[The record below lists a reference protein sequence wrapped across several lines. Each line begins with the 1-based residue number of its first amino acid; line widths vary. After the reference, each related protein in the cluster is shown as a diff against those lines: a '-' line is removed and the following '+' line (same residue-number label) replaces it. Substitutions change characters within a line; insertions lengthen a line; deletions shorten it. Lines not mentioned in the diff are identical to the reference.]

1 MLQRSAT
8 LVLAVVASLGL
19 AASSTG
25 AMAKPIIKPF
35 PKPGVTPIVKPI
47 VKPIIKP
54 IFVPHWP
61 RHPHWYRPYVRIV
74 TPPVVVER
82 VTTTSPS
89 RPVYTPPRRVC
100 LTKEYLP
107 TGAVLFRDVCT
118 NEWAQNP
125 PVEEQAPMPG
135 RPQADMQVK

>member
-1 MLQRSAT
+1 MLQRSA
-8 LVLAVVASLGL
+8 LVLAVMASLGL

-35 PKPGVTPIVKPI
+35 PKPGITPI

-100 LTKEYLP
+100 LTKEYPP

-135 RPQADMQVK
+135 RPQAEMPTR

>member
-1 MLQRSAT
+1 MAT
-8 LVLAVVASLGL
+8 VGLVAST
-19 AASSTG
+19 TG
-25 AMAKPIIKPF
+25 AMAGKPPIKPF
-35 PKPGVTPIVKPI
+35 PKPPI

-61 RHPHWYRPYVRIV
+61 RHPQWHRPYVRIISP
-74 TPPVVVER
+74 TIVER
-82 VTTTSPS
+82 VTTTTPS
-89 RPVYTPPRRVC
+89 RPAYTPPRRVC

-135 RPQADMQVK
+135 RPQAEMQGGK

>member
-8 LVLAVVASLGL
+8 LALAVMAILGL
-19 AASSTG
+19 AASTTG

-35 PKPGVTPIVKPI
+35 PKPI

-61 RHPHWYRPYVRIV
+61 RHPQWHRPYVRIV
-74 TPPVVVER
+74 TPVVVER
-82 VTTTSPS
+82 VTTTAPS
-89 RPVYTPPRRVC
+89 RPAYTLPRRAC
-100 LTKEYLP
+100 LMKEYLP
-107 TGAVLFRDVCT
+107 TGAVLFRHVCT

-125 PVEEQAPMPG
+125 PVEEQAPMPT
-135 RPQADMQVK
+135 RPQAEMQGGR